1 MRSCLEPV
9 NQTSVGVLNTIAV
22 PRQRFVNN
30 TLVHDELHALHT
42 AAEVGVEVSG
52 DRGKGDFVLLI
63 ASVLGS
69 LPQVEGVSE
78 NTVGG
83 EESSDEH
90 VPV

>member
-1 MRSCLEPV
+1 
-9 NQTSVGVLNTIAV
+9 
-22 PRQRFVNN
+22 
-30 TLVHDELHALHT
+30 
-42 AAEVGVEVSG
+42 
-52 DRGKGDFVLLI
+52 LLI